1 MGQVFK
7 NGSSKICGRQP
18 LKNLKFLKFFKGC
31 VSQILLGPL
40 LNTLSQ
46 MRIIF
51 SLFTNELSSR
61 LSACLWDKIK
71 VPDLPYQLQLMAAHC
86 HPLQF
91 WGSIPLPLPLSCNTQ
106 GPPRIFSWQCPTY
119 RPLEYFTMCR
129 KFECPFHKH
138 PFTLYVHP
146 PLFSESH
153 TFNNILLVI

>member
-61 LSACLWDKIK
+61 LSACLWENKGSRPPLLTSTYGRTLPPPTVLREYSPSPAPFMQHPGSTKDFFLA
-71 VPDLPYQLQLMAAHC
+71 VPNI
-86 HPLQF
+86 
-91 WGSIPLPLPLSCNTQ
+91 ST
-106 GPPRIFSWQCPTY
+106 PRIFHNVQ
-119 RPLEYFTMCR
+119 
-129 KFECPFHKH
+129 K
-138 PFTLYVHP
+138 V
-146 PLFSESH
+146 
-153 TFNNILLVI
+153 